1 MDKQSKNNRGGEFEE
16 WSKDELAQLRK
27 FWQGEIGKKYIKRIK
42 ATKKQLLQ
50 MAMGS
55 STGEAALRY
64 AAIANGF
71 DSVLQ
76 DIEAVVNLNEKE
88 DKGTKK

>member
-1 MDKQSKNNRGGEFEE
+1 MDK
-16 WSKDELAQLRK
+16 WSKDEMAELKK
-27 FWQGEIGKKYIKRIK
+27 FWSGKIGKKYIQRMED
-42 ATKKQLLQ
+42 TKKQILQ
-50 MAMGS
+50 AAMGS
-55 STGEAALRY
+55 ADRDSAFRY

-76 DIEAVVNLNEKE
+76 DIEAVVKTDEKE

>member
-1 MDKQSKNNRGGEFEE
+1 MDKQSKDNQGCEFEE
-16 WSKDELAQLRK
+16 WSKDEMAELKK
-27 FWQGEIGKKYIKRIK
+27 FWKGEIGKKYIKRME

-50 MAMGS
+50 AAMGS
-55 STGEAALRY
+55 VDSESAFRY

-76 DIEAVVNLNEKE
+76 DIEAVVKIDEKE
-88 DKGTKK
+88 DKGEKK

>member
-1 MDKQSKNNRGGEFEE
+1 MDKQSKNNQGSEFEK
-16 WSKDELAQLRK
+16 WTKDEMAELKK
-27 FWQGEIGKKYIKRIK
+27 FWSGAIGKKYIKRME

-50 MAMGS
+50 AAMGS
-55 STGEAALRY
+55 VVAEDAFRY

-76 DIEAVVNLNEKE
+76 DIEAVVKVDEKE